1 MNYKILF
8 VLLFSISTRVFGQLP
23 FGNFKIMEGNDC
35 GIEFGRIQTAKTINN
50 KFRFRIDIN
59 NKAGYTGAVDGYA
72 LIVSKNKA
80 IFRKKDCSSIT
91 FTFLPGNI
99 IKIKESNCSTY
110 HGANICFDGSY
121 QQYLH
126 K

>member
-1 MNYKILF
+1 MLF
-8 VLLFSISTRVFGQLP
+8 VFLFFLSTQVIGQLP
-23 FGNFKIMEGNDC
+23 FGNFKIIAGNSC

-59 NKAGYTGAVDGYA
+59 NKAGYNGAVDGYA
-72 LIVSKNKA
+72 TVVSKDKA

-99 IKIKESNCSTY
+99 IKIKESNCDTY
-110 HGANICFDGSY
+110 HGANICFDGDY
-121 QQYLH
+121 QQYVH
-126 K
+126 KE